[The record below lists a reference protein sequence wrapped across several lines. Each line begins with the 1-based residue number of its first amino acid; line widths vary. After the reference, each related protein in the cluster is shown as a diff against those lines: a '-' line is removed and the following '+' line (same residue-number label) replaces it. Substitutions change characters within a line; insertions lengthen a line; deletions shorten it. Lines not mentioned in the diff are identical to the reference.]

1 MISLSL
7 RTLAFV
13 VLMPATVVIYVP
25 WLILSSTGEPLDLS
39 GWRALGLIPLA
50 VGVAVLLVCFGGFI
64 VQGRG
69 TPAPY
74 DPPRRLVTGALYER
88 VRNPMYVGVT
98 AALVGESIVFGSP
111 AILAWAVTMWV
122 IFHLFVVLYEEPG
135 LQDRF
140 DGAYDDYRRR
150 VPRWI
155 PRI

>member
-1 MISLSL
+1 MTWLAL
-7 RTLAFV
+7 RTLVFA
-13 VLMPATVVIYVP
+13 VLMPATVVVYVP
-25 WLILSSTGEPLDLS
+25 WMILASTGESLDLS

-50 VGVAVLLVCFGGFI
+50 VGVAVLLVSFGGFI

-98 AALVGESIVFGSP
+98 ASLVGESIAFGSP

-122 IFHLFVVLYEEPG
+122 IFHLFVVLYEEPV

-140 DGAYDDYRRR
+140 DGAYEDYRRR

-155 PRI
+155 PRL